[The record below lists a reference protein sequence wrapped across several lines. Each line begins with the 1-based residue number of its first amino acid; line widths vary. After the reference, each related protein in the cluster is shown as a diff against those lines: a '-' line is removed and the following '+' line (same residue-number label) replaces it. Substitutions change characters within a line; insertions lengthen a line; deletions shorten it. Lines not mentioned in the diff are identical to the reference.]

1 MKTKN
6 PHVELWRQNHHAAL
20 KKLAA
25 PECKLTGLQIWRK
38 LRRLEAEATRITTA
52 LCNGEI
58 EESMIEEAERS
69 LRFIEHKVEAI
80 FGRRPEGFFINR
92 DPRGSA
98 LRLDGECVVVPAGM
112 WKNWG
117 GDGVLAADIN

>member
-6 PHVELWRQNHHAAL
+6 PNVLIWRQNHHAAL

-58 EESMIEEAERS
+58 EQEKADQALQRIA
-69 LRFIEHKVEAI
+69 LNVDLV
-80 FGRRPEGFFINR
+80 FGRRPDGFFINR
-92 DPRGSA
+92 DPRGFA
-98 LRLDGECVVVPAGM
+98 CKLDPEHASIPDGM
-112 WKNWG
+112 YKDWG
-117 GDGVLAADIN
+117 GYGILAAEIN